1 MRSLSTRAVC
11 ADYVLPAVDEERTRF
26 LRGVA
31 EGLKARER
39 KRSAHLDHMR
49 REWRAAGLAEA
60 HRLTKC
66 FVEADPDLRKVVL
79 FGSLATGDLGHREPD
94 VDLAVDSP
102 RYLRLVSIALDS
114 RFKVDVVDLPNARP
128 VISRAVEH
136 HGRIMYEREHARRDI
151 DR

>member
-1 MRSLSTRAVC
+1 M
-11 ADYVLPAVDEERTRF
+11 DEERMRF

-31 EGLKARER
+31 EGLKQRER
-39 KRSAHLDHMR
+39 RRSAHLDHMR

-60 HRLTKC
+60 DRLTKC

-79 FGSLATGDLGHREPD
+79 FGSLATGDLGNREPD

-102 RYLRLVSIALDS
+102 QYLRLVSIALDS
-114 RFKVDVVDLPNARP
+114 PFKVDVVDLPNASP
-128 VISRAVEH
+128 VISRAVERD
-136 HGRIMYEREHARRDI
+136 GRVMYERESARCNI